1 MSFSKNRMSWTII
14 LAEIRHALE
23 LPTSVQ
29 IRYSE
34 NKPAKNGAFVL
45 FETKTLESTPLF
57 LLLSQPTHQFSHP
70 QTCSN
75 SY

>member
-1 MSFSKNRMSWTII
+1 MSWTII

-34 NKPAKNGAFVL
+34 NKPAKNGGFVL
-45 FETKTLESTPLF
+45 FETNKAKGTLAPECGQDIVKYAMRSGE
-57 LLLSQPTHQFSHP
+57 
-70 QTCSN
+70 
-75 SY
+75 